1 MKKIYISGKMGEKV
15 LSQATIEKFA
25 RAEAKLRGEGWT
37 YVQNPASDSFQDC
50 LHDYIT
56 LRKGE
61 RRQEADIMLFDLDML
76 SLCDTIYMLRDW
88 KDSPGATTEHDFAKA
103 TGINIIYEDNE
114 SNS

>member
-1 MKKIYISGKMGEKV
+1 MGELV

-25 RAEAKLRGEGWT
+25 RAEKKLRGEGWE
-37 YVQNPASDSFQDC
+37 YVQNPASDSFQEC
-50 LHDYIT
+50 LHDYIA

-88 KDSPGATTEHDFAKA
+88 KDSPGATTEHDFANA